1 MNINR
6 DYITKIN
13 FTDKNSTARIKYI
26 VIHYFGGLATAENL
40 AKYWARSYAGASAH
54 YAVGHDGKI
63 YQCVDDCDIAWH
75 CGGVKSYKHPLC
87 RNTNSIGIEMAV
99 KKKNTKTQRA
109 TDKDWYFTLETVAST
124 VELVRQLMEKYHIP
138 AENVIRHYD
147 VTGKICP
154 NPYYYNTGTYT
165 WQAFKQAIST
175 RGSAAG
181 QTLTPIMGQ
190 IQAGAEQIA
199 AYMVNKN
206 PNTASYVAELASC
219 YIEEGNAEG
228 VRGDVAAAQ
237 SIVETGNFT
246 FAGSAVTLEQNNF
259 CGMGVTQRGMKGN
272 SFATMR
278 EGVRAQIQHLKAYAT
293 TEPLNKICVDPRYKY
308 VTKGCA
314 QYVEHLGQQE
324 NPNGKGWAT
333 GVGYGEKIM
342 RVLSEIIN
350 TKADKQPANAVR
362 EYTVKKGDSLWLI
375 AAKQLG
381 DGSRYKEIKSLNGM
395 KSDTIHAGQNLK
407 LPNK

>member
-26 VIHYFGGLATAENL
+26 VIHYFGGLATAEKL

-54 YAVGHDGKI
+54 YAVGHNGKV
-63 YQCVDDCDIAWH
+63 YQCVEDCDIAWH

-109 TDKDWYFTLETVAST
+109 TDKDWYFTPETVAST
-124 VELVRQLMEKYHIP
+124 VELTRQLMEKYHIP

-175 RGSAAG
+175 QDSTAG
-181 QTLTPIMGQ
+181 QTLTPILGQ
-190 IQAGAEQIA
+190 AQAGAEQIA
-199 AYMVNKN
+199 AYIVNKN

-293 TEPLNKICVDPRYKY
+293 TEPLNNPFKLLISLYLLPSPSCFAAIIQRLSPFLTVYSLTALAGCLSAFVLMISDNTRMIFSPYPAPVAHPFPFGFSCCPKCSTY
-308 VTKGCA
+308 CAHPFVT
-314 QYVEHLGQQE
+314 YL
-324 NPNGKGWAT
+324 
-333 GVGYGEKIM
+333 
-342 RVLSEIIN
+342 
-350 TKADKQPANAVR
+350 
-362 EYTVKKGDSLWLI
+362 
-375 AAKQLG
+375 
-381 DGSRYKEIKSLNGM
+381 
-395 KSDTIHAGQNLK
+395 
-407 LPNK
+407 